1 LHGNNGQGKVCTPF
15 SGAAALSMPNEHAH
29 SNAAAADAASANPV
43 VAEVTRGG
51 MVESRHR
58 AAIAVVDPDGGVVR
72 AWGDVARP
80 VYGRSALKP
89 LQALPLIETGAADKY
104 GLGAAEIALACA
116 SHSGEPRHVELVT
129 QWLQRI
135 GCSVD
140 DLECGSHMPFHEATL
155 EALIRSGRQPDARYN
170 NCSGKHAGFLT
181 TARHLGEETQG
192 YIRHEHPV
200 QQRILGTLEQM
211 TGLRLG
217 DAPRGIDGCG
227 IPVIGIPLGNIALA
241 MARLAA
247 PADRLP
253 PARAAAAKRILAAMA
268 AEPFLVAGSGR
279 FCTKVME
286 IAGAKV
292 ALKTG
297 AEGVYAA
304 ALPTLGLGV
313 ALKVDDG
320 AGRAAEVAMG
330 HVLRHLRLLD
340 AEEAAALADI
350 FAPPVLNR
358 AGRETG
364 RVRPAED
371 GPF

>member
-1 LHGNNGQGKVCTPF
+1 MT
-15 SGAAALSMPNEHAH
+15 S
-29 SNAAAADAASANPV
+29 ASAPPANPIIV
-43 VAEVTRGG
+43 EVTRGG

-58 AAIAVVDPDGGVVR
+58 AAVAVVDADGAVVR
-72 AWGDVARP
+72 AWGDVDRP

-89 LQALPLIETGAADKY
+89 LQALPLIETGAADRY

-116 SHSGEPRHVELVT
+116 SHSGEPGHVELVT
-129 QWLQRI
+129 RWLARI

-140 DLECGSHMPFHEATL
+140 DLECGSHLPFHEASV
-155 EALIRSGRQPDARYN
+155 EALILSGRKPDARYN

-181 TARHLGEETQG
+181 TSRHLGEATSG
-192 YIRHEHPV
+192 YIRYEHPV
-200 QQRILGTLEQM
+200 QQRILGVFEQL

-227 IPVIGIPLGNIALA
+227 IPVIGIPLGHTAMA
-241 MARLAA
+241 MARLADPDDHL
-247 PADRLP
+247 PA
-253 PARAAAAKRILAAMA
+253 ARAAAAKRVLAAMA
-268 AEPFLVAGSGR
+268 SEPFLVAGSGR
-279 FCTKVME
+279 FCTKVLE
-286 IAGAKV
+286 VVGAKV
-292 ALKTG
+292 VLKTG

-330 HVLRHLRLLD
+330 RVLRHLKLLTAD
-340 AEEAAALADI
+340 EERALADAL
-350 FAPPVLNR
+350 APPMHNR

-364 RVRPAED
+364 RVQLADDSPI
-371 GPF
+371 